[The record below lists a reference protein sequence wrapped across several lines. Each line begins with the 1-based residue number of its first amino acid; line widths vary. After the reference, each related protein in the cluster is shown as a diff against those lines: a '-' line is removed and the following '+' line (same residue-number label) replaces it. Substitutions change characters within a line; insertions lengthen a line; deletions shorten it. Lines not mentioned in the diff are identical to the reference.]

1 MPNDEFRFR
10 AHELLVELDASI
22 AKMMMMVAAKEI
34 EGAIWAEATNRHYQ
48 AFLAWHD
55 FIAASDDA
63 AEYIPAIH

>member
-34 EGAIWAEATNRHYQ
+34 EGAFWAEATNRHYQ

-63 AEYIPAIH
+63 ADSKSAIH

>member
-34 EGAIWAEATNRHYQ
+34 EGAFWAEATNRHYQ

-55 FIAASDDA
+55 FIAATDDA
-63 AEYIPAIH
+63 ADSKSAIH